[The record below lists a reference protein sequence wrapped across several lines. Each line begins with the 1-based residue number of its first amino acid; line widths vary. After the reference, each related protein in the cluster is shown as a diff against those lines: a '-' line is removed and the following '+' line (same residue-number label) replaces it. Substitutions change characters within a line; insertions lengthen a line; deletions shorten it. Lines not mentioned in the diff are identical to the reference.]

1 MEKNMT
7 VLDTTV
13 LPLPGREGKQ
23 AMLQIITR
31 CTALDQLNSNYHYTV
46 VKANAAPRPC
56 WLNAEELPVQ
66 IKPARSDKGVEMVFT
81 LFQVYHGSE
90 PNGVVFQRMEFSCR
104 ELPCDADTLF
114 RLQLEPQTNNE
125 ILIGIQTAWM
135 DNLNSFKQA
144 HDPVS
149 YVN

>member
-1 MEKNMT
+1 MEKDMT

-13 LPLPGREGKQ
+13 LPLPGREGKH

-31 CTALDQLNSNYHYTV
+31 CSALDQLNSNYHYTL

-56 WLNAEELPVQ
+56 WLNADELPVQ
-66 IKPARSDKGVEMVFT
+66 IKPERSGKGVEMVFT

-90 PNGVVFQRMEFSCR
+90 PNGAVFQQMEFSCR

-114 RLQLEPQTNNE
+114 RLQLEPQTKNE
-125 ILIGIQTAWM
+125 ILLGIQAAWI
-135 DNLNSFKQA
+135 DNLNSFKQT
-144 HDPVS
+144 DNPVS

>member
-1 MEKNMT
+1 MEKDMT

-13 LPLPGREGKQ
+13 LPLPDREGKH

-31 CTALDQLNSNYHYTV
+31 CSALGQLNSNYHYTL

-56 WLNAEELPVQ
+56 WLNADELPVL
-66 IKPARSDKGVEMVFT
+66 IKPARSGKGVEMVFT

-90 PNGVVFQRMEFSCR
+90 PNGAVFQRMEFSCR

-114 RLQLEPQTNNE
+114 RLQLEPQTKNE
-125 ILIGIQTAWM
+125 ILLAIQTAWI
-135 DNLNSFKQA
+135 DNLNSFKQP
-144 HDPVS
+144 DDVIS